1 MFEPYS
7 VKAINLAYQQSDNN
21 LSNRGK
27 IVPAQTK
34 NKNSNPKQQN
44 NGILLMTTAPPEN
57 GAWYLGKRL
66 PPIGLMYV
74 AAALEKAGFE
84 VQMLDNYLMKKPI
97 EEVKQIIAKNNPA
110 IVGITCGSAT
120 FTRCIETSRA
130 IKELNPD
137 CKIVVGG
144 WHASYMPDSLVAN
157 PEIDYVVM
165 GEGERAIVEL
175 ADAIID
181 RKEKLAV
188 SIPGVACKRN
198 GENIK
203 NTPKF
208 IENMDEIPYPARH
221 LLPLELYDRTIEY
234 INAQP
239 ADVMSISRGC
249 VFNCGFCETRKL
261 WGNICRGFSPTRII
275 GEIEDLMSR
284 YGTKGIYFINDNF
297 TLRKKETLELC
308 NLMIEKKLDLEWV
321 CDTRVDLV
329 NNELLA
335 LMAKAGCRTIWFG
348 VESGSPR
355 ILKRIGRNTTPEQVE
370 TAFKLCRKNG
380 IKTACSFMLGLPDE
394 TLADMEVSLKFAKKL
409 SPDWC
414 QFNTFIAYP
423 DSKLYNELLESGK
436 YVKLDEFLLSVK
448 TDEYDY
454 DSLMDVQRRFFK
466 EFHMTPKQILKRVRR
481 EGALNFAKR
490 RLIGGTQKRTGV
502 A

>member
-1 MFEPYS
+1 M
-7 VKAINLAYQQSDNN
+7 
-21 LSNRGK
+21 
-27 IVPAQTK
+27 PAQSK
-34 NKNSNPKQQN
+34 QKNSKYKTEN
-44 NGILLMTTAPPEN
+44 NTILLMTTAPPEN

-74 AAALEKAGFE
+74 AAALEKAGFK
-84 VQMLDNYLMKKPI
+84 VQMLDNYLMKKSI
-97 EEVKQIIAKNNPA
+97 EEIKQLITQINPG

-120 FTRCIETSRA
+120 YPRCVETSKA
-130 IKELNPD
+130 IKQVKSD

-144 WHASYMPDSLVAN
+144 WHASYMPDSLLGN

-165 GEGERAIVEL
+165 GEGERAITEL
-175 ADAIID
+175 AATIMSGNEKASAAI
-181 RKEKLAV
+181 A
-188 SIPGVACKRN
+188 GVAVKRN

-203 NTPKF
+203 NPPKY

-234 INAQP
+234 LDAKP

-249 VFNCGFCETRKL
+249 VYNCGFCETRKL
-261 WGNICRGFSPTRII
+261 WGNICRGFSPGRVI
-275 GEIEDLMSR
+275 GEIQDLQSK

-297 TLRKKETLELC
+297 TLRKKETAELC
-308 NLMIEKKLDLEWV
+308 NLMLENKLNLEWV

-329 NNELLA
+329 NDELLS
-335 LMAKAGCRTIWFG
+335 LMSKAGCKTIWFG
-348 VESGSPR
+348 VESASQK
-355 ILKRIGRNTTPEQVE
+355 ILQRIGRNTTPQEVE

-394 TLADMEVSLKFAKKL
+394 TLKDMEDSLKFAKKL
-409 SPDWC
+409 NPDWC

-423 DSKLYNELLESGK
+423 DSRLYNELLEKGN

-448 TDEYDY
+448 TDEFDY
-454 DSLMDVQRRFFK
+454 DSLMMVQRRFFK
-466 EFHMTPKQILKRVRR
+466 EFHMTPKQILKRIRR
-481 EGALNFAKR
+481 EGAVNFAKR
-490 RLIGGTQKRTGV
+490 RLMGGTRKSTGV

>member
-1 MFEPYS
+1 VP
-7 VKAINLAYQQSDNN
+7 VQSKPRESKPKTENN
-21 LSNRGK
+21 
-27 IVPAQTK
+27 IV
-34 NKNSNPKQQN
+34 
-44 NGILLMTTAPPEN
+44 LLMTTAPPEN

-74 AAALEKAGFE
+74 AAALEKAGFK
-84 VQMLDNYLMKKPI
+84 VQMLDNYLMKKST
-97 EEVKQIIAKNNPA
+97 EEIKQLITQINPG

-120 FTRCIETSRA
+120 YPRCVETSKA
-130 IKELNPD
+130 IKQAKSD

-144 WHASYMPDSLVAN
+144 WHASYMPDSLLSN

-165 GEGERAIVEL
+165 GEGERAITEL
-175 ADAIID
+175 ASTIMRGNEKTSAAI
-181 RKEKLAV
+181 A
-188 SIPGVACKRN
+188 GVAVKRN
-198 GENIK
+198 GKNIK
-203 NTPKF
+203 NPPKY

-234 INAQP
+234 LDAKP

-249 VFNCGFCETRKL
+249 VYNCGFCETRKL
-261 WGNICRGFSPTRII
+261 WGNICRGFSPKRVI
-275 GEIEDLMSR
+275 GEIQDLQSR

-297 TLRKKETLELC
+297 TLRKKETTELC
-308 NLMIEKKLDLEWV
+308 NLMLENKLDLEWV

-329 NNELLA
+329 NDEILS
-335 LMAKAGCRTIWFG
+335 LMSKAGCKTIWFG
-348 VESGSPR
+348 VESASTK
-355 ILKRIGRNTTPEQVE
+355 ILKRIGRNTTTQEVE

-394 TLADMEVSLKFAKKL
+394 TLKDMEDSLKFAKKL
-409 SPDWC
+409 NPDWC

-423 DSKLYNELLESGK
+423 ESRLYNELLEKGN

-448 TDEYDY
+448 TDEFDY
-454 DSLMDVQRRFFK
+454 NSLMAVQGRFFK
-466 EFHMTPKQILKRVRR
+466 EFHMTPKQIMKRIRR

-490 RLIGGTQKRTGV
+490 RLMGGTRKNTGI

>member
-1 MFEPYS
+1 
-7 VKAINLAYQQSDNN
+7 
-21 LSNRGK
+21 
-27 IVPAQTK
+27 VPAKPKTK
-34 NKNSNPKQQN
+34 DSKPKTGN
-44 NGILLMTTAPPEN
+44 NIVLLMTTAPPEN

-74 AAALEKAGFE
+74 AAALEKAGFK
-84 VQMLDNYLMKKPI
+84 VQMLDNYLMKKST
-97 EEVKQIIAKNNPA
+97 EEIKQLITQVNPE

-120 FTRCIETSRA
+120 YPRCVETSKA
-130 IKELNPD
+130 IKQVKPD

-144 WHASYMPDSLVAN
+144 WHASYMPDSLLAN
-157 PEIDYVVM
+157 SEIDYVVM
-165 GEGERAIVEL
+165 GEGERAISEL
-175 ADAIID
+175 AAAITNGN
-181 RKEKLAV
+181 EKAAA
-188 SIPGVACKRN
+188 SIAGVAVKRN

-203 NTPKF
+203 NPPKY

-234 INAQP
+234 LDAKP

-261 WGNICRGFSPTRII
+261 WGNICRGFSPKRVI
-275 GEIEDLMSR
+275 GEIEDLQSR

-297 TLRKKETLELC
+297 TLRKKETAELC
-308 NLMIEKKLDLEWV
+308 NLMIENKLDLEWV

-329 NNELLA
+329 NDELLS
-335 LMAKAGCRTIWFG
+335 LMSKAGCKTIWFG
-348 VESGSPR
+348 VESASTK
-355 ILKRIGRNTTPEQVE
+355 ILQRIGRNTTPQEVE

-394 TLADMEVSLKFAKKL
+394 TLKDMEDSLKFAKKL
-409 SPDWC
+409 NPDWC

-423 DSKLYNELLESGK
+423 DSRLYNELLEKGN

-448 TDEYDY
+448 TDEFDY
-454 DSLMDVQRRFFK
+454 DSLMMVQRRFFK
-466 EFHMTPKQILKRVRR
+466 EFHMAPKQILKRIRR
-481 EGALNFAKR
+481 EGAVNFAKR
-490 RLIGGTQKRTGV
+490 RLMGGTRKSTGV